1 MDFLVEEIGLSK
13 YLTRRVKTVLA
24 RSISWSLSRNETD
37 SITWNLNTLKKIH
50 TFFVIYR
57 TLNTG
62 TRYMHWWRWPG
73 LWYNPSSIAFSPC
86 IINRSPYFAL
96 KCVMLYRVY
105 IFNLKFAI
113 QMVRC
118 FLQRWLVFLC
128 LPIIMH
134 LVEFVTRID
143 VVEDGTVFH
152 CFDIGVFAVVCI
164 AWFTRYNAVST
175 WNLIRLDNI
184 IKILLCLSI
193 FLLFSTFSCNF
204 AC

>member
-62 TRYMHWWRWPG
+62 TRYMHWWRWSE

-113 QMVRC
+113 QRVRFFFFFC
-118 FLQRWLVFLC
+118 SDGSYSCVYRSLC
-128 LPIIMH
+128 
-134 LVEFVTRID
+134 
-143 VVEDGTVFH
+143 
-152 CFDIGVFAVVCI
+152 
-164 AWFTRYNAVST
+164 
-175 WNLIRLDNI
+175 
-184 IKILLCLSI
+184 ILLSL
-193 FLLFSTFSCNF
+193 
-204 AC
+204 